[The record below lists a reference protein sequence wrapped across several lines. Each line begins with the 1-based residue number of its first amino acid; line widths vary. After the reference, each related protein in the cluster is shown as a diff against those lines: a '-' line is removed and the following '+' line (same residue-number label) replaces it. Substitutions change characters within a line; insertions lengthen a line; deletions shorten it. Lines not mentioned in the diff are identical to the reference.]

1 MCWKVW
7 EMVMGGEK
15 QEERRPD
22 ARDEGNTLHLMGMRD
37 VCELYGAVWLWMEV
51 QRLQNYRK
59 HLYFSKGGSK
69 VEGPAVTVTT
79 HPGIEINLLSKPVSY
94 VIKVHVE
101 FIKRQ
106 LWVVCVKTMSH
117 FWWHVPFDAFL
128 FWRRNVP
135 NTVPITAFLS
145 SKNVSDVIRFMPIIS
160 ILTSELEKLRYRWSN
175 LDSCIEFIQSIV
187 YANLNWIDLI

>member
-1 MCWKVW
+1 
-7 EMVMGGEK
+7 MVMGTEK
-15 QEERRPD
+15 QEKRCTD
-22 ARDEGNTLHLMGMRD
+22 ARDEENMPHPMGMQD

-79 HPGIEINLLSKPVSY
+79 HPGIEVKLLSKPVSY

-145 SKNVSDVIRFMPIIS
+145 SKNVSDVI
-160 ILTSELEKLRYRWSN
+160 
-175 LDSCIEFIQSIV
+175 
-187 YANLNWIDLI
+187 YANNFNTYLRAGEPEIQMVEPWQLRQVYSIDRLCKFKSN